1 MPDTNLKIG
10 LRPLT
15 DEQLKAVIE
24 FRRTMEEEVI
34 PEIERTL
41 AMREEAWRRLTS
53 DFIMTDGREYH
64 PSSGRR
70 SPRLAYDSP
79 VLLPELHEFK
89 EDDELDRQRSLLRRD
104 G

>member
-1 MPDTNLKIG
+1 M
-10 LRPLT
+10 
-15 DEQLKAVIE
+15 
-24 FRRTMEEEVI
+24 
-34 PEIERTL
+34 
-41 AMREEAWRRLTS
+41 S

-70 SPRLAYDSP
+70 SPRLASYDSP
-79 VLLPELHEFK
+79 VLLPELHEFE